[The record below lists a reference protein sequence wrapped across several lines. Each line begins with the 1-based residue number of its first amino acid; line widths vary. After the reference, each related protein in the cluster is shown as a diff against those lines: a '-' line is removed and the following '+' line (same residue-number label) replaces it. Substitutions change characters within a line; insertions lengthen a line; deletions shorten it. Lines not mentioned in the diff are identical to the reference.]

1 METIIFKSI
10 LVKSLTTRTQEKYK
24 VLQKENTIET

>member
-10 LVKSLTTRTQEKYK
+10 LVKSLTTWMQEKYK
-24 VLQKENTIET
+24 VLQKENTVET